1 MLDRSGR
8 NWLATLIM
16 AIPIIGGCTLII
28 LSMRAGCTTI
38 LHILFD

>member
-1 MLDRSGR
+1 MLNRSGR

-16 AIPIIGGCTLII
+16 AILIIGGCTLIF

-38 LHILFD
+38 FHVLFD